1 MNEICKEELR
11 QKTISSK
18 GVDYMVYVCKEV
30 STRIGNIVIT
40 KDKQNNYM
48 FSGLSVVNAI
58 SENYVF
64 EYKSYV
70 NILKA
75 FTNKDE
81 RCFDSYILGK
91 KLYKGYLI
99 TETALNSLLFY
110 SSLSNEEI
118 IIFRKELEQIKKM
131 ELGICAINF

>member
-1 MNEICKEELR
+1 
-11 QKTISSK
+11 
-18 GVDYMVYVCKEV
+18 MVYVCKEV
-30 STRIGNIVIT
+30 STRIGNIAIT

-58 SENYVF
+58 SENYAINVF

-70 NILKA
+70 NILEA

-91 KLYKGYLI
+91 NLYKGYLI